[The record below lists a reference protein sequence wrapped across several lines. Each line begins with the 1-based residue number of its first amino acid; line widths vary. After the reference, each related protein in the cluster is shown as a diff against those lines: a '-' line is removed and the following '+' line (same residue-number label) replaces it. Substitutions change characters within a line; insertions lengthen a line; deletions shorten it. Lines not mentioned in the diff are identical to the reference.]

1 MALVKVPGKN
11 KGNIMLYALSTCV
24 WCGKTKKLLDD
35 LGVEYTYEYVDL
47 LTGKDRDAAI
57 KAIMVWNPSTSFPTM
72 VLNNEKCIVG
82 FKEAEIRQALA

>member
-1 MALVKVPGKN
+1 MALVKVPGKD
-11 KGNIMLYALSTCV
+11 KGNVMLFALSTCV

-35 LGVEYTYEYVDL
+35 LGVAYSYEYVDL
-47 LTGKDRDAAI
+47 LAGKDRDAAVKEI
-57 KAIMVWNPSTSFPTM
+57 TVWNPACSFPTL

>member
-11 KGNIMLYALSTCV
+11 KGDIMLFALSTCV

-35 LGVEYTYEYVDL
+35 LGVAYTYEYVDL
-47 LTGKDRDAAI
+47 VTGADREAAVKKI
-57 KAIMVWNPSTSFPTM
+57 AAWNPSTSFPTM

-82 FKEAEIRQALA
+82 FKEADIRQALA

>member
-47 LTGKDRDAAI
+47 LTGKDRDAAV
-57 KAIMVWNPSTSFPTM
+57 KAIMAWNPASSFPTM